1 MGKLFSTQKFEKA
14 EKSPDQIKEL
24 EDYLKKYIEE
34 HEEEIKNF
42 FDGNNS
48 TSKIYKYKTKIQNS
62 QMEFTEEKHEPRD
75 YSIKMIF
82 DVEELPLHLELYNIG
97 GLLSKN
103 GILYRI
109 IMFYS
114 FCCSINMEEG
124 MDEKEKKLRIN
135 QCLKAID
142 DNDIKFLESVS
153 ELKICKILFN
163 LIKSGYNIIKSWFPG
178 AYESIVDTILGRIKS
193 YLLKTLSKFLFTNI
207 GLVSGVVLLI
217 FGIIVSIPTVFY
229 AKSEQKEINKYIKEK
244 NRINLD
250 IILEKIR
257 AIFMVEE
264 AEVLDFFRNNNIYAL
279 AYDINKNYFKNAG
292 AAFFAHNIKGMGK
305 KARQLKKDSKTGFD
319 TENYIDESQIYE
331 CYEKNILE
339 IMNFFKDTK
348 DNFKRILILPKHEN
362 LNENKDFKAITEKLV
377 QVNEKAIKE
386 NNDIITT
393 TNLIDDSITKPLLD
407 KYSEEDTIIIVPK
420 ILEDE
425 NKNKEIEKL
434 SNRINELNKVVE
446 QYKKDNKNLTNLN
459 NNSHNQITD
468 LQGKLAYGY
477 NKYEEL
483 KKDFD
488 SRLAYEHNLYEEKK
502 KDYDKLKEG
511 YEGLKNLI
519 RDDEEKTNTT
529 NKYLETNSKNWVG
542 C

>member
-1 MGKLFSTQKFEKA
+1 MGKLFSTEEFEKA
-14 EKSPDQIKEL
+14 EKSPEQIKEL
-24 EDYLKKYIEE
+24 EDYLRNYIEE
-34 HEEEIKNF
+34 HEEEIRNF

-62 QMEFTEEKHEPRD
+62 QMEITEEKHEPRD

-82 DVEELPLHLELYNIG
+82 DDKKLPLHLELYNIG

-114 FCCSINMEEG
+114 FCCTINIEEG

-142 DNDIKFLESVS
+142 DDDIKFLESVS
-153 ELKICKILFN
+153 ELKI
-163 LIKSGYNIIKSWFPG
+163 
-178 AYESIVDTILGRIKS
+178 
-193 YLLKTLSKFLFTNI
+193 SK
-207 GLVSGVVLLI
+207 
-217 FGIIVSIPTVFY
+217 
-229 AKSEQKEINKYIKEK
+229 QKEINKYIKEK

-257 AIFMVEE
+257 SIFMEEE
-264 AEVLDFFRNNNIYAL
+264 AEVLNFFRNNNIYAL
-279 AYDINKNYFKNAG
+279 AFDANKNCYKNAG

-305 KARQLKKDSKTGFD
+305 KARQLKKDSKPGFD
-319 TENYIDESQIYE
+319 TENNIDESHIYE

-377 QVNEKAIKE
+377 QANEKAIKE

-393 TNLIDDSITKPLLD
+393 TNLLDYSITEPLLD
-407 KYSEEDTIIIVPK
+407 NYSEEDTIIIVPK
-420 ILEDE
+420 IMEDE

-446 QYKKDNKNLTNLN
+446 QYKEDNKNLTNLN

-468 LQGKLAYGY
+468 LQGKLAFGY

-483 KKDFD
+483 KKDYD
-488 SRLAYEHNLYEEKK
+488 SRLAYEHLYEELK
-502 KDYDKLKEG
+502 KDYDKLQEG

-519 RDDEEKTNTT
+519 RDNQETTNTT
-529 NKYLETNSKNWVG
+529 NKNLLTN
-542 C
+542 